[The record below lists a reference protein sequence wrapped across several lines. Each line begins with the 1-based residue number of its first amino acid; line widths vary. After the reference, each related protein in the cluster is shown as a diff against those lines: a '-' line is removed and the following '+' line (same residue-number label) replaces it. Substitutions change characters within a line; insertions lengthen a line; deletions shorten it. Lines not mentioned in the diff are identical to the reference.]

1 MNGVLEDYHRILEEN
16 IGLRDAALALART
29 AIVLGCR
36 AGSSLR
42 SAEPR
47 AWAMRRALSEC
58 LRVLEDDDRSISREI
73 AIGAA
78 KRALGRD
85 EK

>member
-1 MNGVLEDYHRILEEN
+1 
-16 IGLRDAALALART
+16 
-29 AIVLGCR
+29 
-36 AGSSLR
+36 
-42 SAEPR
+42 
-47 AWAMRRALSEC
+47 MRRALSEC